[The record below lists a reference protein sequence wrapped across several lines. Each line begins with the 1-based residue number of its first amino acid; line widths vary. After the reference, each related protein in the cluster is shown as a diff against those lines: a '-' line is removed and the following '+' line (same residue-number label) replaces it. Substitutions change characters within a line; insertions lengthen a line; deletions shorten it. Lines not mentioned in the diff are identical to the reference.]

1 MEGKLG
7 CTDNVWFKGF
17 EGVIQLT
24 TAIITVA
31 YKWIDGLIVLYCTLA
46 QHCITALLCI

>member
-24 TAIITVA
+24 TAIITAVMQ
-31 YKWIDGLIVLYCTLA
+31 DCTIA